1 MDRRPRSL
9 LSFLQLPGT
18 STCRAPLIQSLRNAE
33 IGACNMERE
42 RPPYLPE
49 IKAERWSAPWLT
61 LIGVTV
67 LALAI
72 FGIRQHFAT
81 QDVWNQR
88 FIRQPAASVAEMRA
102 EADCGCAVGLP
113 NDTSCRRSA
122 SSRNRLLSTRNRSR
136 GQSPRS
142 RRSIYLFISAYNSS
156 TTFSR
161 ISPASS
167 KLVLVNTDI
176 PMFFLG

>member
-9 LSFLQLPGT
+9 LSFLQLPDT
-18 STCRAPLIQSLRNAE
+18 STCRAALIQRLRNAE

-49 IKAERWSAPWLT
+49 IKAEHWSAPWLT

-67 LALAI
+67 LTLAI

-81 QDVWNQR
+81 QDAWNQR

-102 EADCGCAVGLP
+102 EAEREAVIAEIRLRRAHAEREAMKARGKWRCIDRAP
-113 NDTSCRRSA
+113 FRQIPGGWEHVPGESC
-122 SSRNRLLSTRNRSR
+122 
-136 GQSPRS
+136 
-142 RRSIYLFISAYNSS
+142 
-156 TTFSR
+156 
-161 ISPASS
+161 
-167 KLVLVNTDI
+167 
-176 PMFFLG
+176 